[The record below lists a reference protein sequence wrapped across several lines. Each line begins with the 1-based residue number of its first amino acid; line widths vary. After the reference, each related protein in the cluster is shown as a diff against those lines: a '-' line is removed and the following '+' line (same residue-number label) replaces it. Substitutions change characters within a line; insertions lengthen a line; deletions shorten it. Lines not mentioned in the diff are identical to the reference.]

1 MEIKHKSY
9 SGERSLYSLKNASL
23 FDVTF
28 LAGESPLKECSSLTL
43 DNCTFKY
50 KYPLWYSKDII
61 VKNSLFEETARSGIW
76 YSENLSF
83 EDVVFNSPKT
93 FRKSKNITLKNVDF
107 NNAEETL
114 YFCDKVTINNA
125 YIKGDYCLL
134 GSSNIEIVD
143 STIEGNYCFDNASN
157 IKAKNCTFLSRDAFW
172 NVKDAVIEDSVID
185 GEYLAWNSSNIT
197 FIRCK
202 IISHQGLCYSKNVKL
217 IDCQITN
224 SDLIFEYCE
233 NIDADIDV
241 ENVSIKNPRS
251 GSIFLSKGCKIIKNE
266 KYIDPN
272 KTKIVIK

>member
-1 MEIKHKSY
+1 MENRYENLVLKVNNPTIISGLNFKEGKSFY
-9 SGERSLYSLKNASL
+9 RLFKMGSNTIESLPYTPSLSDNTFEKCESFKRPPLPANYIHVHGTALTGYVIERKTDG
-23 FDVTF
+23 FQRVWC
-28 LAGESPLKECSSLTL
+28 P
-43 DNCTFKY
+43 
-50 KYPLWYSKDII
+50 I
-61 VKNSLFEETARSGIW
+61 NSLPPNG
-76 YSENLSF
+76 
-83 EDVVFNSPKT
+83 
-93 FRKSKNITLKNVDF
+93 
-107 NNAEETL
+107 
-114 YFCDKVTINNA
+114 
-125 YIKGDYCLL
+125 YIQ
-134 GSSNIEIVD
+134 
-143 STIEGNYCFDNASN
+143 GNYCFDNASN

-172 NVKDAVIEDSVID
+172 NVKDAVIEDSFID

-202 IISHQGLCYSKNVKL
+202 IISHQGICYSKNVKL